1 MLRDIEVFRAVMTSG
16 SASKAAALL
25 GVSQPAVSQSL
36 RKLEA
41 KAGLLLF
48 QRVRGRLQATP
59 EARALLVEVDRCFVG
74 LESIAHRLTTLR
86 NFGVGSLNIASYPAL
101 GMGFL
106 PRTIASYLI
115 EHPGTAISL
124 QILSS
129 TDVRERVLSAQCDL
143 GLMADEASTAGLEHS
158 LFAKASGV
166 VVMRQDHPLVR
177 KKIIAP
183 TDLAGVPFISLNPED
198 AARQRLEIKLG
209 LAGVQLATVVHTP
222 YAITVCEL
230 VLRGVGLGV
239 VSPVVALDFMER
251 GLVMRRLAVDVD
263 FTSHLAFTPGR
274 PLSAQVK
281 WFLTTMRKQLAQDLG
296 RVGQLLK

>member
-106 PRTIASYLI
+106 PRTIASYRL

-209 LAGVQLATVVHTP
+209 LVGVQLATVVHTP

-281 WFLTTMRKQLAQDLG
+281 CFLTTMRKQLAQDLG

>member
-1 MLRDIEVFRAVMTSG
+1 MTSG

-209 LAGVQLATVVHTP
+209 LVGVQLATVVHTP

-296 RVGQLLK
+296 RVAQLLK

>member
-1 MLRDIEVFRAVMTSG
+1 MLRDIEVFRTVMTSG

-59 EARALLVEVDRCFVG
+59 EAQALLVEVDRCFVG

-86 NFGVGSLNIASYPAL
+86 SFGVGSLNVASYPAL

-106 PRTIASYLI
+106 PRTIARHQTG
-115 EHPGTAISL
+115 HPRTAISL
-124 QILSS
+124 QIMSS

-143 GLMADEASTAGLEHS
+143 GLMADEASTVGLEHS
-158 LFAKASGV
+158 VFAKAGGV
-166 VVMRQDHPLVR
+166 VVMRKDHKLAR
-177 KKIIAP
+177 KKVIDP
-183 TDLAGVPFISLNPED
+183 QDLLGVPFVSLNPED
-198 AARQRLEIKLG
+198 AARRRLEVKLS
-209 LAGVQLATVVHTP
+209 LARVQLSTVVHTP

-230 VLRGVGLGV
+230 ALRGVGVGIV
-239 VSPVVALDFMER
+239 FPVAALDFMER
-251 GLVMRRLAVDVD
+251 GLVMRRFGIDVE
-263 FTSHLAFTPGR
+263 FTSLLAFTPGR
-274 PLSAQVK
+274 PLSNEAKQ
-281 WFLTTMRKQLAQDLG
+281 FLASMRKQLAEDLN
-296 RVGQLLK
+296 RVAVLLK

>member
-1 MLRDIEVFRAVMTSG
+1 MTSG

-25 GVSQPAVSQSL
+25 GVSQSAVSQSL

-41 KAGLLLF
+41 KAGLALF

-59 EARALLVEVDRCFVG
+59 EAQALLVEVDRCFVG

-86 NFGVGSLNIASYPAL
+86 NFGVGSLSLASYPAL

-106 PRTIASYLI
+106 PRTIARHRV
-115 EHPGTAISL
+115 EHPRTAISL
-124 QILSS
+124 QIMSS

-158 LFAKASGV
+158 LFAKATGV
-166 VVMRQDHPLVR
+166 VVMRQDHLLAR
-177 KKIIAP
+177 KKIIEP
-183 TDLAGVPFISLNPED
+183 SDLADLPFISLNPED
-198 AARQRLEIKLG
+198 AARKRMEIKLDM
-209 LAGVQLATVVHTP
+209 AGVQLATVVHTP

-230 VLRGVGLGV
+230 ALRGVGLGV

-251 GLVMRRLAVDVD
+251 GLVMRRFGIDVE
-263 FTSHLAFTPGR
+263 FTSHLALTPGR
-274 PLSAQVK
+274 PLSSEVRE
-281 WFLTTMRKQLAQDLG
+281 FLASMRKQLAQDLG
-296 RVGQLLK
+296 RVALLLK

>member
-1 MLRDIEVFRAVMTSG
+1 MLRDIEIFRTVMNSG

-59 EARALLVEVDRCFVG
+59 EAQALLVEVDRCFVG

-86 NFGVGSLNIASYPAL
+86 NFGVGSLTVASYPAL

-106 PRTIASYLI
+106 PRTIARHQDA
-115 EHPGTAISL
+115 HPRTAISL
-124 QILSS
+124 QIMSS

-143 GLMADEASTAGLEHS
+143 GLMADEASTLGLEHS
-158 LFAKASGV
+158 VFAKAAGV
-166 VVMRQDHPLVR
+166 VVMRRDHKLAR
-177 KKIIAP
+177 KKIIEP
-183 TDLAGVPFISLNPED
+183 QDLVGMPFVSLNPED
-198 AARQRLEIKLG
+198 AARQRLEVKLSA
-209 LAGVQLATVVHTP
+209 AGVQLATVVHTP

-230 VLRGVGLGV
+230 ALRGVGVGIV
-239 VSPVVALDFMER
+239 FPVAALDFIER
-251 GLVMRRLAVDVD
+251 GLVMRRFGLDVE

-274 PLSAQVK
+274 PLSNEVK
-281 WFLTTMRKQLAQDLG
+281 QFLTSMRKQLAEDLA
-296 RVGQLLK
+296 RVAQLLK

>member
-1 MLRDIEVFRAVMTSG
+1 MLRDIEIFRTVMTSG

-59 EARALLVEVDRCFVG
+59 EAQALLVEVDRCFVG

-86 NFGVGSLNIASYPAL
+86 NFGVGSLNVASYPAL

-106 PRTIASYLI
+106 PRTIARHQI
-115 EHPGTAISL
+115 GHPRTAISL
-124 QILSS
+124 QIMSS

-143 GLMADEASTAGLEHS
+143 GLMADEASTVGLEHS
-158 LFAKASGV
+158 VFAKAAGV
-166 VVMRQDHPLVR
+166 VVMRQDHKLAR
-177 KKIIAP
+177 KKIIEP
-183 TDLAGVPFISLNPED
+183 QDLIGVPFVSLNPED
-198 AARQRLEIKLG
+198 AARRRLEVKLSV
-209 LAGVQLATVVHTP
+209 AGVQLATVVHTP

-230 VLRGVGLGV
+230 ALRGVGVGIV
-239 VSPVVALDFMER
+239 FPIAALDFMER
-251 GLVMRRLAVDVD
+251 GLVMRRFGIDVE

-274 PLSAQVK
+274 PLSNEVK
-281 WFLTTMRKQLAQDLG
+281 QFLVSMRKQLADDLG
-296 RVGQLLK
+296 RVALLLK